1 MLPSKSSSFLSSGPL
16 TLRFVPTGRDSR
28 SVFTKETEPQGAI
41 PKICWITWKQMFRVT
56 KVVTA
61 SEQEWRNGVKEP
73 TPPLSFSLL
82 STPLPPKPK
91 LDLLFGSRSR
101 RGQRKSQ
108 CISISC
114 PVSSPMS
121 AELNLGWPSSIPTE
135 GCLAEKGKELAL
147 EDSRLQRSARK
158 LSLPS
163 DPCQYY
169 NRESKIKNTPVLI
182 KKTRVLLWPRACVSA
197 PSPLVL
203 PSPSRCGHRPAL
215 LSATPFLSFSWVH
228 RYRFSSFHIYAL
240 IYMFVFLFLT

>member
-1 MLPSKSSSFLSSGPL
+1 MWEEKNNPHY
-16 TLRFVPTGRDSR
+16 FVRTFQEDP
-28 SVFTKETEPQGAI
+28 KETEPQGAI

-82 STPLPPKPK
+82 PTPLPPKPK

-147 EDSRLQRSARK
+147 EDSRLQRSARR

-169 NRESKIKNTPVLI
+169 NGESKIKNTPVLI
-182 KKTRVLLWPRACVSA
+182 KKTRVLCTAGSRHCLLGQC
-197 PSPLVL
+197 PSWLQK
-203 PSPSRCGHRPAL
+203 
-215 LSATPFLSFSWVH
+215 FLCNKTNQSCPV
-228 RYRFSSFHIYAL
+228 
-240 IYMFVFLFLT
+240 T